1 MTATEIKQKIVA
13 HLDGISDTDL
23 LVNVLNIVNGEA
35 QKIHYF
41 TEEEHKLLDE
51 AEREI
56 EVGKFYTND
65 EVNKMADESI
75 KK

>member
-1 MTATEIKQKIVA
+1 MNAVEIKQKIVA
-13 HLDGISDTDL
+13 HLDGINDTDL
-23 LVNVLNIVNGEA
+23 LVNVLNLVNGEG
-35 QKIHYF
+35 QKVHYF

-56 EVGKFYTND
+56 EAGNFYTND
-65 EVNKMADESI
+65 EVNKMADEWL